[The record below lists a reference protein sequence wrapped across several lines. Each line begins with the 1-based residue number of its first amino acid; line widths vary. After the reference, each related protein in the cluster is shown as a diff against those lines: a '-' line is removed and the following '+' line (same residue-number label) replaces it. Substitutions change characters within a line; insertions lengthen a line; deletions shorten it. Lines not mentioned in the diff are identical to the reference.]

1 MLTEYVRHGLAR
13 TITRLYVAPEGNLSI
28 MTMDHAI
35 ENLMLQSLQQT
46 TQGSFLSIEPEITQ
60 KIIRQIAKNV
70 EKFTSQ
76 NLQPIILCSVQ
87 VRLHLRKLVD
97 RFIPNLVVL
106 SYNDILPSI
115 RIQSLG
121 IVRLTDAD

>member
-13 TITRLYVAPEGNLSI
+13 TISRLYVGPEGTLTL

-46 TQGSFLSIEPEITQ
+46 TQGSFLSIEPEISQ
-60 KIIRQIAKNV
+60 KIIKQIARSLDR
-70 EKFTSQ
+70 FTSL
-76 NLQPIILCSVQ
+76 NLQPIILCSAQ
-87 VRLHLRKLVD
+87 IRLHLRKLVD

-106 SYNDILPSI
+106 SYNDILSSI

>member
-1 MLTEYVRHGLAR
+1 
-13 TITRLYVAPEGNLSI
+13 

-121 IVRLTDAD
+121 IVRLTDAN